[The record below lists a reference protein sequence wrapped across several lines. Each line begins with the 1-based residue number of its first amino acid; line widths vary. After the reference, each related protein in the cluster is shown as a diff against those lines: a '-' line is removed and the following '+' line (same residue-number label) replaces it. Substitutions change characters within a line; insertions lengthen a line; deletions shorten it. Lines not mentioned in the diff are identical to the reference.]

1 MAEAVDV
8 IRATAYS
15 ALGLSLLALTSKVV
29 HSKID
34 LSLTDVNPIVA
45 KYDKDSNNILA
56 TDEAINLLIAFDKN
70 NDGYLSSEELE
81 EADKSFSD
89 LTILDKNHQNI
100 FISLRNFNEAKQLLL
115 KTQEH
120 NNLSEWLNKRKE

>member
-8 IRATAYS
+8 IRASAYS
-15 ALGLSLLALTSKVV
+15 ALGLSFIALTSKVI

-34 LSLTDVNPIVA
+34 LSLNDVNPIVA

-56 TDEAINLLIAFDKN
+56 TDEAINLLISHDKN
-70 NDGYLSSEELE
+70 NDGYLSTEEVE
-81 EADKSFSD
+81 EANKLFSN
-89 LTILDKNHQNI
+89 LTILDKNHHNI

-120 NNLSEWLNKRKE
+120 SDLAQWLNKRK